1 MIEGNRP
8 KLKKAGL
15 LGASLLMTTDAEDL
29 SATKRRLIL
38 RDSVTFLSLTLITVV
53 LFAVTLFLFRSF
65 EEHRAELAKR
75 WADRGQ
81 AALQAGQPQQAI
93 GAYRTALSYAPSERS
108 YELQLARA
116 LGAAGQTEE
125 SYNYFMGLWETQPG
139 DGFINLQLARLAV
152 TKRDTQEA
160 IHFYRSSIYGTWEGD
175 GVERRRE
182 VRLELAKYLI
192 NQHEPGL
199 ARTELLVAGGNAPNT
214 VAIDVTLAKL
224 LEDAA
229 GTSDALTFYQRAI
242 ALEPKNLLAL
252 QGAGRLAYA
261 MGDYATAR
269 RLLERAVREDSKDQ
283 DDVKLLAQA
292 ERLIELAPSET
303 LPARERVERIL
314 AARAIAKKR
323 LDGCT
328 AGAVPP
334 SLQALAA
341 RWQSTEATA
350 SRAALL
356 QDSDKQTAALHLVYD
371 TEMETSQSCTAPEG
385 DDALLLL
392 LAQSARTAGR

>member
-1 MIEGNRP
+1 MATN
-8 KLKKAGL
+8 
-15 LGASLLMTTDAEDL
+15 TEDL

-53 LFAVTLFLFRSF
+53 LFVVTLFLFRSF
-65 EEHRAELAKR
+65 EGHRAELAKR
-75 WADRGQ
+75 WADRGL
-81 AALQAGQPQQAI
+81 AELKVGQPQQAV
-93 GAYRTALSYAPSERS
+93 GAYQTALSYAPGERS

-116 LGAAGQTEE
+116 LGEAGQTEE

-139 DGFINLQLARLAV
+139 DGVINLQLARLAV
-152 TKRDTQEA
+152 KKRETQEA

-182 VRLELAKYLI
+182 VRLELARYLI
-192 NQHEPGL
+192 DQHEPGL

-214 VAIDVTLAKL
+214 VAIDLTLAKL

-229 GTSDALTFYQRAI
+229 DTADALNFYQRAI

-261 MGDYATAR
+261 MGDYAMAR

-303 LPARERVERIL
+303 LPARERVARIL
-314 AARAIAKKR
+314 TARAIAKKR
-323 LDGCT
+323 LDACT
-328 AGAVPP
+328 TTGGVSA
-334 SLQALAA
+334 SLQ
-341 RWQSTEATA
+341 
-350 SRAALL
+350 
-356 QDSDKQTAALHLVYD
+356 V
-371 TEMETSQSCTAPEG
+371 
-385 DDALLLL
+385 
-392 LAQSARTAGR
+392 